1 MSDEGQ
7 DFEVQIPFIVEG
19 FNRPYQSRLV
29 LPQGTETV
37 TDEAFRQF
45 AEEMK
50 EQYEIL
56 EADYNTVK
64 RDCQAFRSEL
74 IRQEQQ
80 SRVALESYQILLK
93 KLTKVISRDYPQY
106 KFGDVVLDSSL
117 NVVLPIYNEKTR
129 RFTNY
134 SNSTRSFLEI
144 FRVHSFVAQVETT
157 PED

>member
-1 MSDEGQ
+1 MSAEGQ

-29 LPQGTETV
+29 LPPGTENV
-37 TDEAFRQF
+37 SDEAFRQF
-45 AEEMK
+45 ADEMR
-50 EQYEIL
+50 EQYEVL

-64 RDCQAFRSEL
+64 TDCQALRSEL
-74 IRQEQQ
+74 IRQKHQ
-80 SRVALESYQILLK
+80 SRTALESYQILIK

-144 FRVHSFVAQVETT
+144 FRVQSYVSQAETT